1 MKQFMKV
8 TLACSSL
15 ALVSACGGSD
25 GGGGGGQTTAG
36 GTGSLGLIQNATVNF
51 FQADDSTLIGSGD
64 TGTSGTVQVPAGSY
78 DGPVVVEIVGDD
90 DDARYFDEATDQ
102 YQDFPAGEQM
112 HAIVPSTGG
121 VVGVTP
127 LTEVAYQQAV
137 AQGLFPITTGAV
149 QGINEIVRASLA
161 PGLSSILTVPTLVDE
176 NTADNSLGDGE
187 PDLYAIYL
195 AGLSVVAQDSGGGGA
210 LAVLRALSEDA
221 GDGVIDG
228 MNGGMSVNAPYMANY
243 VNLVTAAIEDAAME
257 LGNGDAVA
265 ASANTAPDNND
276 VDAGGV
282 ENDPTGGTGGTG
294 GSGGGGGGI

>member
-1 MKQFMKV
+1 MRKFVK
-8 TLACSSL
+8 TSLACSSL
-15 ALVSACGGSD
+15 ILVAACGGS

-51 FQADDSTLIGSGD
+51 YQADDSTLIGSGD

-90 DDARYFDEATDQ
+90 DDAQYFDEATDQ
-102 YQDFPAGEQM
+102 YQPFPAGDEM

-176 NTADNSLGDGE
+176 NTADNSLGEGE

-195 AGLSVVAQDSGGGGA
+195 AGLSVVAQENGGGGA

-228 MNGGMSVNAPYMANY
+228 MNGGMAVNAPYMANY
-243 VNLVTAAIEDAAME
+243 VNVVTAAIDDAAMA
-257 LGNGDAVA
+257 LGTPEAQVA
-265 ASANTAPDNND
+265 AGDTAPDNND